1 MSAPSDTDVQTGSM
15 SEGALSEDSAAE
27 RLMKRWDDQ
36 EKKAK
41 KAAPA
46 SEDADDA
53 TDETSDETDEDT
65 ADDES
70 VETGEDEEGSEDPD
84 ADAEDTETDDAEDA
98 DEEKK
103 SAKVAADDAEVVV
116 TVDGEERR
124 VSVKDLKRLYG
135 QEAALTRK
143 SQAVAAKQKEYED
156 STKKAVHALSTL
168 AERAMAEWKPYS
180 EIDWA
185 VAQSTLKPEDFAALR
200 TQAKQ
205 RFDNAK
211 FLTEEL
217 DKTMSEAQTKFMAS
231 LKEKAQETVRVLKD
245 PESPHHIPNWS
256 NDVYNSI
263 RDFAIEQGMNA
274 EVVNTLVDPAAI
286 KIIHMAMSFKKA
298 KDVATKKVVKAI
310 PKKVLTSKTT
320 QSGTSSKDAKS
331 AKARQKLRQTGSVDD
346 AAAALM
352 ARWS

>member
-1 MSAPSDTDVQTGSM
+1 MSTIGNDVQDTGSM
-15 SEGALSEDSAAE
+15 DDGALSESSAAD
-27 RLMKRWDDQ
+27 RLMKRWEDQ

-53 TDETSDETDEDT
+53 TDETSDETDEGA
-65 ADDES
+65 ADEESETDE
-70 VETGEDEEGSEDPD
+70 ETGAGDDDPD
-84 ADAEDTETDDAEDA
+84 ATDEDTETEDTEDA

-103 SAKVAADDAEVVV
+103 SAKVASDDAEVTV

-168 AERAMAEWKPYS
+168 AERAMAAYKPYS

-185 VAQSTLKPEDFAALR
+185 VAQTSLSKEDFAALR
-200 TQAKQ
+200 TQAK
-205 RFDNAK
+205 RAFDDAK

-217 DKTMSEAQTKFMAS
+217 DTTMKAAQDRFMS
-231 LKEKAQETVRVLKD
+231 TLKEKAQETVKVLKD
-245 PESPHHIPNWS
+245 PDSPHHIPNWS
-256 NDVYNSI
+256 NDTYNSI

-298 KDVATKKVVKAI
+298 KDVAVKKVVKAI
-310 PKKVLTSKTT
+310 PKKVITGKTSS
-320 QSGTSSKDAKS
+320 SGTSAKDAKAS
-331 AKARQKLRQTGSVDD
+331 KARQKLKQTGSVDD